1 MCGTFHTRM
10 RQSSVAPIVKVVV
23 GFSQI
28 ANCLTPALPEPCS
41 ILRLYEMPAAFSGYA
56 TRVRSGGRM
65 IEGMGEGHE
74 S

>member
-41 ILRLYEMPAAFSGYA
+41 ILRIIRNAGGVFWVRDMSSEWGYDD
-56 TRVRSGGRM
+56 
-65 IEGMGEGHE
+65 
-74 S
+74 